1 MNPEILSR
9 TLSREEGLKLAY
21 QYFNEEKVIEAAA
34 MFCIYNDPDNDLQI
48 STENEVQAMAN
59 QLHEMMTTH
68 SLVELIKNGLV
79 IPSLDQDNQVVYSF
93 NQ

>member
-21 QYFNEEKVIEAAA
+21 QYFNDEKIIEAAA

-48 STENEVQAMAN
+48 STDNEVKAMAN
-59 QLHEMMTTH
+59 QLHEMMTTY